1 MGHHDCGNKGAAMD
15 IDANAKLVCSS
26 QILQSH
32 ENYLAVRVG
41 KVKTWMVIDTLS
53 YNRLQ
58 RFHLCHDDLQ
68 LFDPSEALKRYTI
81 TYHPEIGPRPTKQQR
96 NLRAFEAWLR
106 SIFLHNV
113 PNEVEI
119 WQVDLSR
126 DEARTKKAWYE
137 NFYGI
142 KLVQWT
148 RKIPHVEHP
157 RREEIDTPVLKSARM
172 IRTEWDAEEDGWENK
187 RTGRYFVTM
196 PDYCFIGDNSQQE
209 QREPWDAFGE
219 CSKATFNT
227 TMQPVEEEGYINI
240 KCTLKDRAGHDFQ
253 QWRAYLYEMRPM
265 RRHDRPSDKEK
276 RERYPLTEEET
287 EDEHSAKRR
296 WSAYQRGNHGAPDEE
311 MQDEEPQDV
320 EPQPDEMEN

>member
-1 MGHHDCGNKGAAMD
+1 M
-15 IDANAKLVCSS
+15 AKPRPQFFSKIRHPSADKPSS
-26 QILQSH
+26 
-32 ENYLAVRVG
+32 RVG

-68 LFDPSEALKRYTI
+68 LFDPSEALKHYTI
-81 TYHPEIGPRPTKQQR
+81 TYHPEIGPRPTEQQR
-96 NLRAFEAWLR
+96 NLRAFEEWLR

-119 WQVDLSR
+119 WQVDLGR

-157 RREEIDTPVLKSARM
+157 HREEIDTPVLKSARM

-240 KCTLKDRAGHDFQ
+240 KCALKYRAGHGFQ

-265 RRHDRPSDKEK
+265 RRHDRPSDKEN

-311 MQDEEPQDV
+311 MQDEEPQDG
-320 EPQPDEMEN
+320 ESQPDEMEN